1 MSRGDAVRRQ
11 RRTPERPALPKRL
24 REQLTR
30 RQRQEEQELQR
41 RYEDRPI
48 NDPEPPP
55 RWM

>member
-1 MSRGDAVRRQ
+1 MTSSRPRRA
-11 RRTPERPALPKRL
+11 PDRPVLPKRL

-30 RQRQEEQELQR
+30 RKRQDEQELLR
-41 RYEDRPI
+41 RYDDRPI

>member
-1 MSRGDAVRRQ
+1 MSGSRQ
-11 RRTPERPALPKRL
+11 RRTTERPALSKRL

-48 NDPEPPP
+48 DDREPPP

>member
-1 MSRGDAVRRQ
+1 MAARPRRA
-11 RRTPERPALPKRL
+11 PDRPALPKRL

-30 RQRQEEQELQR
+30 RQRREEQELLR
-41 RYEDRPI
+41 RHDDRPI

>member
-1 MSRGDAVRRQ
+1 MTDSRK
-11 RRTPERPALPKRL
+11 RRTTDRPALSKRL

-30 RQRQEEQELQR
+30 RQRQEEHDLQR
-41 RYEDRPI
+41 RYDDRPI

>member
-1 MSRGDAVRRQ
+1 MTSSRPRRA
-11 RRTPERPALPKRL
+11 PDRPALPKRL

-41 RYEDRPI
+41 RYDDRPI

>member
-1 MSRGDAVRRQ
+1 MTNSRPRRV
-11 RRTPERPALPKRL
+11 PDRPTLPKRL

-41 RYEDRPI
+41 RYDDRPM
-48 NDPEPPP
+48 DDREPPP

>member
-1 MSRGDAVRRQ
+1 MSGSRQ
-11 RRTPERPALPKRL
+11 RRTAERPELSKRL

-30 RQRQEEQELQR
+30 RQRQAEQELQR

-48 NDPEPPP
+48 NDPGPPP